1 MLSAT
6 TDISDR
12 FGDEARV
19 LGPDLLDFGGKTRF
33 RGSAVTIKCFED
45 NSRIKEAL
53 ASPGHGK
60 VLVVDGGASKRC
72 ALLGDMIARDAVANG
87 WEGIVISACVRDI
100 AVLKTLDI
108 AIKAL
113 GATPRRSTRR
123 GEGTRDIAITFAGIP
138 VNAGDIVIGDED
150 GVVIL
155 SPEQGKELSAK

>member
-1 MLSAT
+1 MLLAT

-19 LGPDLLDFGGKTRF
+19 LGSELLNFGGKTPF

-60 VLVVDGGASKRC
+60 VLVVDGGGSKRC
-72 ALLGDMIARDAVANG
+72 ALLGDMIARDAIANG
-87 WEGIVISACVRDI
+87 WEGIVLSGCVRDV
-100 AVLKTLDI
+100 ATLKTLDI

-113 GATPRRSTRR
+113 GAIPRRSTRR
-123 GEGTRDIAITFAGIP
+123 GEGTRDITITFAGIP
-138 VNAGDIVIGDED
+138 VNAGDIVIGDDD

-155 SPEQGKELSAK
+155 TPEQGNELMAK

>member
-19 LGPDLLDFGGKTRF
+19 LSPDLLDFGGRTRF
-33 RGSAVTIKCFED
+33 RGFAVTIKCFED
-45 NSRIKEAL
+45 NSRIKETL
-53 ASPGHGK
+53 ATPGHGK
-60 VLVVDGGASKRC
+60 VLVVDGGASNRC

-87 WEGIVISACVRDI
+87 WEGVVISGCVRDI
-100 AVLKTLDI
+100 AALKTLDI

-123 GEGTRDIAITFAGIP
+123 GEGTRDIPITIAGTAI
-138 VNAGDIVIGDED
+138 NAGDIVIGDED

-155 SPEQGKELSAK
+155 TSEQGKELTA

>member
-6 TDISDR
+6 TDISDH
-12 FGDEARV
+12 FGEKARV
-19 LGPDLLDFGGKTRF
+19 LGPDLLDFGSRTRF

-45 NSRIKEAL
+45 NSRIKETL

-72 ALLGDMIARDAVANG
+72 ALLGDLIAKDAVANG
-87 WEGIVISACVRDI
+87 WEGIVISGCVRDT
-100 AVLKTLDI
+100 AVLKTLNI

-123 GEGTRDIAITFAGIP
+123 GEGIRDIPITIAGIAI
-138 VNAGDIVIGDED
+138 NAGDMVIGDED

-155 SPEQGKELSAK
+155 TPEHGEELIAK

>member
-12 FGDEARV
+12 FGDEAHV
-19 LGPDLLDFGGKTRF
+19 LGPDLLDFGGRMRF

-53 ASPGHGK
+53 ASAGHGK

-87 WEGIVISACVRDI
+87 WEGIVISGCVRDS
-100 AVLKTLDI
+100 AVLKTLEI
-108 AIKAL
+108 GIKAL

-123 GEGTRDIAITFAGIP
+123 GEGTRDIPITIMGIP
-138 VNAGDIVIGDED
+138 VNAGNIVIGDED
-150 GVVIL
+150 GIVIL
-155 SPEQGKELSAK
+155 TPEQGKEFAVK